1 MDSALSQSRFDAS
14 LHRSAPLASPV
25 PGGGRL
31 HRPPAPVATPEVWDG
46 YAPECTLGDPEAC
59 RKVPLQTVNLKGDD
73 GLYRGIE
80 VGGNEWMALACDVA
94 RDSLARGGGPFG
106 AVLLQIDDVSNEVIR
121 YWTHHNHVVSAADPT
136 AHAEVLAVRSACASL
151 GVFHL
156 DAVGREESLLPQPGP
171 LSHAVIYSSAE
182 PCPMCYAAIR
192 WAHLRALYFAA
203 TRFDASAPGVD
214 FSDEEIYEDLVT
226 PYSARRLVVRQC
238 TTANS
243 LGAFNLWKRTPHARY

>member
-1 MDSALSQSRFDAS
+1 MDIALSRSPLDAG
-14 LHRSAPLASPV
+14 LDRCAPLASPV
-25 PGGGRL
+25 SGDGRL
-31 HRPPAPVATPEVWDG
+31 HRPPVAPAGPASWDG
-46 YAPECTLGDPEAC
+46 FAPECTLADPEAC
-59 RKVPLQTVNLKGDD
+59 GKVPLQTVNLKGD

-80 VGGNEWMALACDVA
+80 VGGNEWMELACEVA
-94 RDSLARGGGPFG
+94 RESVTQGGGPFG
-106 AVLLQIDDVSNEVIR
+106 AVLLQVDDATGEVIR
-121 YWTHHNHVVSAADPT
+121 YWTHRNQVVHATDPT

-156 DAVGREESLLPQPGP
+156 GTIRREESRLPQPGP

-214 FSDEEIYEDLVT
+214 FSDEEIYDDLAT
-226 PYSARRLVVRQC
+226 PYASRRLVVRQC
-238 TTANS
+238 TTPNS
-243 LGAFNLWKRTPHARY
+243 LGAFNLWKRTPRTRY